1 MWASPPGWACCGLNT
16 SSMPP
21 PGGDASSVSS
31 HDRGDFHLATGDY
44 PDRPPPLTFI
54 RPPAYTFA
62 WPGTIPGVPSQG
74 WTGSVEPYKRYPRE
88 VGKSGA
94 GVGAAHSTDEAG

>member
-62 WPGTIPGVPSQG
+62 WPRTAPPSTACTDCPDCRGAPSFCRLTPEANGSRTTIG
-74 WTGSVEPYKRYPRE
+74 
-88 VGKSGA
+88 
-94 GVGAAHSTDEAG
+94 